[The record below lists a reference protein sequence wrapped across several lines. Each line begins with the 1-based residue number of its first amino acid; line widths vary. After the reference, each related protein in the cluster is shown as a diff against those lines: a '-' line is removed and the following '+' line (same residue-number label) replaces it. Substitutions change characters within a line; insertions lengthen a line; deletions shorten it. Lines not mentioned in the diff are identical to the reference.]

1 MAKKKSY
8 EDLVDELEEILSKIE
23 GEEVAVDELASK
35 VKRATEIIKHC
46 KKVLSDTEEDIDG
59 ILKDLSQEK

>member
-8 EDLVDELEEILSKIE
+8 EDLIEELEEILSKIE
-23 GEEVAVDELASK
+23 GEEIAVDELSSK

-46 KKVLSDTEEDIDG
+46 KKVLSDTETDIED
-59 ILKDLSQEK
+59 ILKDLSKNE